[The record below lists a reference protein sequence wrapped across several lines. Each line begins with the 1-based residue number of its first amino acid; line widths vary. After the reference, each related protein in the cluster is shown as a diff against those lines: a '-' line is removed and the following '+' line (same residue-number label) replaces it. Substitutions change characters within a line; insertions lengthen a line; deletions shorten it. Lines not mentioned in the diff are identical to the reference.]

1 MKKLVSF
8 VALLLVTATM
18 LSACG
23 SGSGSS
29 SGTVLKIGGIG
40 PLSGDYAN
48 YGLSVRNGA
57 MVAVEEI
64 NAAGGVNGMTLELDM
79 QDSESSADNAV
90 AAYGKLMDS
99 GMHISIGTVLSGE
112 MASVSLAA
120 AEDDIFLIS
129 PS

>member
-23 SGSGSS
+23 SGGGSS

-48 YGLSVRNGA
+48 YGLSV
-57 MVAVEEI
+57 
-64 NAAGGVNGMTLELDM
+64 
-79 QDSESSADNAV
+79 V
-90 AAYGKLMDS
+90 AAPSPQRRVVIRAPKSVAAPLPFSLLLPSSYWAYG
-99 GMHISIGTVLSGE
+99 ISLTMSW
-112 MASVSLAA
+112 
-120 AEDDIFLIS
+120 
-129 PS
+129 